1 MGKSYTKSQLHAEL
15 ARFSS
20 FLARMR
26 HRSFRLAAAGNIIA
40 QRSTNGTIHG
50 RILLVDAGK
59 CSRWHYRT
67 QKVKN

>member
-1 MGKSYTKSQLHAEL
+1 MKSLPHAEH

-26 HRSFRLAAAGNIIA
+26 HRFFRQAAAGNIIA

-50 RILLVDAGK
+50 RILLVDARK

-67 QKVKN
+67 RKVKN